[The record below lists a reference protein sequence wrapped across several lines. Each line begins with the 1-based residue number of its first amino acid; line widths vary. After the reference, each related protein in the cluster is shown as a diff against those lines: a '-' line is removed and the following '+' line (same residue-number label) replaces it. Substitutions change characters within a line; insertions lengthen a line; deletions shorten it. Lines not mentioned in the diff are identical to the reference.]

1 MTQANAIQEFARQFQ
16 RPQGNANTLGQE
28 DFLRLMITQLS
39 NQDPF
44 QPMENGDFLGQ
55 MAQFSTVSGINELN
69 ESFSAA
75 SSALTSNQALQAAS
89 LVGREMLVPSESIH
103 FNGTD
108 PARGAL
114 SVPSGATGASVSIF
128 NEAGEVV
135 AQFPASIDP
144 ALGRADF
151 SWDGLGPD
159 GEPLPAGTYRIEA
172 HAQTSSDSESL
183 VPLVWGQIDSVSLA
197 GPGGRIEVNLLGL
210 GSTGLSQALE
220 IG

>member
-1 MTQANAIQEFARQFQ
+1 MNEANAIQEFARQFRQ
-16 RPQGNANTLGQE
+16 PAQNNGVLGQD
-28 DFLRLMITQLS
+28 DFLRLMITQLR

-44 QPMENGDFLGQ
+44 QPMENGQFLGQ
-55 MAQFSTVSGINELN
+55 MAQFSTVTGINQLN
-69 ESFSAA
+69 DSFAAA

-103 FNGTD
+103 FDGTA

-114 SVPSGATGASVSIF
+114 AVPPGASGVSVSIF
-128 NEAGEVV
+128 DASGELVR
-135 AQFPASIDP
+135 QFPATIDP

-151 SWDGLGPD
+151 SWDGLGAD

-172 HAQTSSDSESL
+172 QAQLPSGSQSL
-183 VPLVWGQIDSVSLA
+183 VPLVWGRIDSVSLA
-197 GPGGRIEVNLLGL
+197 GPGGRIDVNLLGL
-210 GSTGLSQALE
+210 GSTSLSQALE